1 MNKSRIISITFL
13 VLFHIMLVSAFV
25 THIND
30 SSTYALFAIYLF
42 LVFIWAINFRNTRR
56 RKKILDAV
64 SAEHKLYGANV
75 TVLQTGY
82 VRMRV
87 DSVAAGAF
95 SFKSHLQLIVNVP
108 SGTDAQA
115 TKATIVKINEIT
127 ETLHSEELLVSCRFG
142 VNAVDDD
149 KDDDNNNNS
158 QRVFPLYIVVNEKI
172 TAERFRQLYD
182 SLLKAIMDN
191 GCNDI
196 EHFTI
201 TGIDTGTIYKHY
213 RGNLC
218 VGTIEYINDSHVFFN
233 SAIDRSIYFGID
245 ELEHTEKQYKALR
258 DSIRES
264 DLNLTLDEA
273 AKYIKQILKKT
284 GKGIR
289 VSMFKEKNH
298 LSISISNRNS
308 SVNLHIINQNG
319 LWWIYSYGNMM
330 QVPILSTESETE
342 ATRMMV
348 RLVTNINNKLR
359 NM

>member
-56 RKKILDAV
+56 CKKILDAV
-64 SAEHKLYGANV
+64 SAEHKLYGAKV

-87 DSVAAGAF
+87 DTVAANLF
-95 SFKSHLQLIVNVP
+95 SFKSHLQIFVNIP
-108 SGTDAQA
+108 AGKDEQS
-115 TKATIVKINEIT
+115 TKDTIDTINRIT
-127 ETLHSEELLVSCRFG
+127 EELESEGLLVSNKIG
-142 VNAVDDD
+142 IYSADEDGEDVDTP
-149 KDDDNNNNS
+149 
-158 QRVFPLYIVVNEKI
+158 QRVFPLYIVVNEQI
-172 TAERFRQLYD
+172 TPERFRQLYD
-182 SLLKAIMDN
+182 SLLKAITDN

-218 VGTIEYINDSHVFFN
+218 VGTIEYLNDSHVFFN
-233 SAIDRSIYFGID
+233 SAIDRSVYFGID

-258 DSIRES
+258 DSIGES
-264 DLNLTLDEA
+264 DLNLTFDEA

-298 LSISISNRNS
+298 LSLSISNRDS
-308 SVNLHIINQNG
+308 SVNLHIINQDG

>member
-1 MNKSRIISITFL
+1 
-13 VLFHIMLVSAFV
+13 MLVSAFV

-127 ETLHSEELLVSCRFG
+127 ETLHSEELLVSCRLG

-149 KDDDNNNNS
+149 KDLAGL
-158 QRVFPLYIVVNEKI
+158 VVVVNVGSLFVV
-172 TAERFRQLYD
+172 ER
-182 SLLKAIMDN
+182 
-191 GCNDI
+191 
-196 EHFTI
+196 
-201 TGIDTGTIYKHY
+201 
-213 RGNLC
+213 
-218 VGTIEYINDSHVFFN
+218 
-233 SAIDRSIYFGID
+233 
-245 ELEHTEKQYKALR
+245 
-258 DSIRES
+258 
-264 DLNLTLDEA
+264 
-273 AKYIKQILKKT
+273 
-284 GKGIR
+284 
-289 VSMFKEKNH
+289 
-298 LSISISNRNS
+298 
-308 SVNLHIINQNG
+308 
-319 LWWIYSYGNMM
+319 
-330 QVPILSTESETE
+330 STEEL
-342 ATRMMV
+342 
-348 RLVTNINNKLR
+348 RLDF
-359 NM
+359 